1 MQMDIVQGKTWGGGM
16 TPRCP
21 QCGQF
26 RRWYGCR
33 EHGALFAG
41 ARAWRRW
48 QRNRRI
54 DREIAR
60 LFPVGGW
67 PQYRGRP

>member
-1 MQMDIVQGKTWGGGM
+1 M
-16 TPRCP
+16 TARCP
-21 QCGQF
+21 SCGQY

-33 EHGALFAG
+33 EHGALFAAG
-41 ARAWRRW
+41 RAWRRW

-54 DREIAR
+54 EREIAR

-67 PQYRGRP
+67 RFNGKDQAR